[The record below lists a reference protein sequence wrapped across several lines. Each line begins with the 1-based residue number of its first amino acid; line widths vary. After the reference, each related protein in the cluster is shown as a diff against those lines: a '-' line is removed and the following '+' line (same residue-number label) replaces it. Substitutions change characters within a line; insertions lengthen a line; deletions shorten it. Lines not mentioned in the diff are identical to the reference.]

1 MRRPLHVEMAAM
13 HERLGRSM
21 AEWISDG
28 VGFQTRARPMD
39 SAEPLRI
46 ARMWRRIS
54 GSGS

>member
-28 VGFQTRARPMD
+28 VGFQTRARPMG

-46 ARMWRRIS
+46 ARMWRRI
-54 GSGS
+54 